1 MFKATQVERKQR
13 ETNLFIHMQ
22 INLSSC
28 RTSDHYLSL
37 FLQRLSWDSLET
49 KNVSSYTSA
58 KFFEG
63 K

>member
-22 INLSSC
+22 INLSSS